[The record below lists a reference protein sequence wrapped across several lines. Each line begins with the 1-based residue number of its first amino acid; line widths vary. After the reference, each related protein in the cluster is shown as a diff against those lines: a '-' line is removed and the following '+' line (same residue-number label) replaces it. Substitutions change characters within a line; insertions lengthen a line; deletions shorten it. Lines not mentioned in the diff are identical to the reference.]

1 MEPIQATGEI
11 PGKLDV
17 CDVAIAYRHRK
28 GAAPGLMWLGG
39 YRSDMTGTKAEVLAA
54 HAQSRDLQFTR
65 HDYSG
70 HGASG
75 GAFAEG
81 TISRWLD
88 QSLAVLDR
96 VTEGPQI
103 LIGSSMGGWI
113 ALRMVQE
120 LNKRGDR
127 ERIAGLLLIAP
138 APDFTHEL
146 MKPQL
151 TAQQMKLLETQ
162 GYLEEVSEY
171 SPEPNIY
178 TRALFEDGDA
188 NRVLTGLID
197 THCPVTILQ
206 GMQDPDVP
214 HEHALKLV
222 EHLPA
227 DNVTLSLIP
236 DGDHRLSRPQDLDLI
251 IRSVEKLLEQIG

>member
-1 MEPIQATGEI
+1 METGEQA
-11 PGKLDV
+11 GTLHVDKVD
-17 CDVAIAYRHRK
+17 IAFKHRK
-28 GAAPGLMWLGG
+28 GKAPGLVWLGG
-39 YRSDMTGTKAEVLAA
+39 YRSDMAGTKAEAFAA
-54 HAQSRDLQFTR
+54 YAQTHDLQFTR

-75 GAFAEG
+75 GVFRDG
-81 TISRWLD
+81 TISSWLA
-88 QSLAVLDR
+88 QSLAVLDQ

-120 LNKRGDR
+120 LNKRADR
-127 ERIAGLLLIAP
+127 GRIAGLLLIAP
-138 APDFTHEL
+138 APDFTADL
-146 MKPQL
+146 MQPQL
-151 TAQQMKLLETQ
+151 TRKQKQQIETL
-162 GYLEEVSEY
+162 GYLEEPSQY
-171 SPEPNIY
+171 SDEPNIY
-178 TRALFEDGDA
+178 TRALFEDGEA
-188 NRVLTGLID
+188 NRVLTGTID

-214 HEHALKLV
+214 HSHALKLV

-236 DGDHRLSRPQDLDLI
+236 DGDHRLSRPQDLDLML
-251 IRSVEKLLEQIG
+251 RSVASLVEQVG